1 MPFNNFYIGGSFA
14 TSLIL
19 TNLLWTNIYSVIPWD
34 TYKPFSGDNRCGN
47 YLGLIFLIALI

>member
-19 TNLLWTNIYSVIPWD
+19 TNLLWTNIYSIIPWD